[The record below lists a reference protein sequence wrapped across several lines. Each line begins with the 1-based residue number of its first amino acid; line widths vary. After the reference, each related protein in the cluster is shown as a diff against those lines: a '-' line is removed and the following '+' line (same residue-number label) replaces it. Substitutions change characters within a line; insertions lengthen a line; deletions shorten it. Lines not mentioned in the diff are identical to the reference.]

1 MEALLLGA
9 LLLSALA
16 IDLLISLAARR
27 AEERHQ
33 AAGGGPEAPPV
44 RPEAPP
50 ALSGPRR
57 IEPQWVGP
65 REERAPAAPPAPR
78 RRGPPAPPRPPGGLP
93 SLRTPA
99 GARAAMV
106 AMVVLDRPAG
116 APPRWPPGSSGSD
129 PAGGPGAGRAARPD
143 AAIWDEVSRPG
154 GRA

>member
-27 AEERHQ
+27 AEERRR
-33 AAGGGPEAPPV
+33 AAGGAPEAPPIT
-44 RPEAPP
+44 PGAPP

-65 REERAPAAPPAPR
+65 REERPPAPR
-78 RRGPPAPPRPPGGLP
+78 RRGPPAPPRPLAGLP

-106 AMVVLDRPAG
+106 AMVVLERPAG
-116 APPRWPPGSSGSD
+116 APPRRPPGSSGSD
-129 PAGGPGAGRAARPD
+129 PAGGPGAGR
-143 AAIWDEVSRPG
+143 
-154 GRA
+154 GRSS